1 MTACIFFSSL
11 RDCLCVCICVCDAH
25 FALGA
30 SLVVYAAS
38 GFLLQRLVSWDI
50 PQLLSTNARWRRRN
64 TSSASHRN
72 TVHANR
78 STSRVRLWTRV
89 TERTSVGLNEWAQER
104 DRERHREKMQMK
116 KKILNVNRIGVQ
128 LLNNIQILS
137 RFCPDAATLPFL
149 YSILIALHFEYT
161 ERASLLLM
169 WPFPFSLS
177 FFPFFLSL
185 CRSHCGKYLLFS
197 ISVHFV
203 SPFSLLVPA
212 FYHFSG
218 SLFVYL
224 NLS

>member
-1 MTACIFFSSL
+1 M
-11 RDCLCVCICVCDAH
+11 
-25 FALGA
+25 GA
-30 SLVVYAAS
+30 
-38 GFLLQRLVSWDI
+38 G
-50 PQLLSTNARWRRRN
+50 RR
-64 TSSASHRN
+64 
-72 TVHANR
+72 
-78 STSRVRLWTRV
+78 
-89 TERTSVGLNEWAQER
+89 ERER

-116 KKILNVNRIGVQ
+116 KKILNVNRIGIQ

-185 CRSHCGKYLLFS
+185 SLCRSHCGKYLLFS
-197 ISVHFV
+197 ISVQFL
-203 SPFSLLVPA
+203 SLFSLLVPA